1 MLVRQNGTSFS
12 TGRSRFNDRA
22 EGSDSPTAKIFVKIE
37 PHSFGLPILA
47 QLDTGAAWSILDIEV
62 AMELSLLNGGGQP
75 IEISTRKGLISGWL
89 ERTQID
95 ILADEGAT
103 LSVQATVFVS
113 PHWRW
118 GNFIGYCGL
127 LERVRFAVDPS
138 DNSFYFGSM

>member
-1 MLVRQNGTSFS
+1 MLVRQNGSSFC

-22 EGSDSPTAKIFVKIE
+22 EGSDAPTAKIFIKIE

-47 QLDTGAAWSILDIEV
+47 QLDTGAAWSILDTEV
-62 AMELSLLNGGGQP
+62 ARELSLLNGEGEA
-75 IEISTRKGLISGWL
+75 IEISTRVGTVRGRL

-95 ILADEGAT
+95 IIADEGAT

-113 PHWRW
+113 PHWKL

-127 LERVRFAVDPS
+127 LERVRFAIDPS